1 MVVLGNKIVMKYHND
16 EKLYLSSVVFCLPKG
31 DESIRQPLLGPINGR
46 NRLPITKTERKS
58 VVSLIIER

>member
-31 DESIRQPLLGPINGR
+31 DESIRQPLLGPN
-46 NRLPITKTERKS
+46 
-58 VVSLIIER
+58 